1 MKENYFMGMDG
12 FVWFT
17 GVVEDRND
25 PSKLSWIYYVKVSE
39 KSTPLCIH
47 NVANG
52 GKKETAK
59 IPPTISD
66 LVVFP
71 SWVEHSVPKQLI
83 EEDRIVVAGNVDVI

>member
-1 MKENYFMGMDG
+1 MEIRENMLP
-12 FVWFT
+12 VLQ
-17 GVVEDRND
+17 
-25 PSKLSWIYYVKVSE
+25 P
-39 KSTPLCIH
+39 
-47 NVANG
+47 NG
-52 GKKETAK
+52 GKEETAK